1 MKRNLLLLF
10 VLASGMAY
18 SQITL
23 QYSDFQAAFSLGT
36 VYLTYSTPIGG
47 DQFEVFIGE
56 PSSSPQIWDLT
67 ALPLEYVAISHSIQ
81 PSTAPFIGDFP
92 TSNLVLYEKYWFSP
106 GDTIYS
112 WNYKELQTDELLL
125 HGQSDEFSVYMS
137 WDPPAVQAKIPMTMG
152 TTWMGERDSTYIMP
166 ETYII
171 TESGVTIDAFGTL
184 KVTTG
189 EFPCLRIRHDD
200 RTISHTPLGI
210 DTSMTRSFNLYT
222 QGIIEVHFGTINEDQ
237 FNLSTIW
244 VSGVKL
250 SGRQG
255 SVGISPVEPP
265 AQAMIKSIYPNPV
278 SDKTEIHY
286 NLQNNAN
293 VKIQVTDLSG
303 REVAVIFSDYQ
314 TAGDHIASLDVSG
327 ISSGIYLC
335 RVQADGMFETKKMI
349 VTDNLFSA

>member
-10 VLASGMAY
+10 VLASGIAY

-23 QYSDFQAAFSLGT
+23 QHSDFQNAFSTGS
-36 VYLTYSTPIGG
+36 VFLTYSTPIGG

-67 ALPLEYVAISHSIQ
+67 AIPMEYMAISRSIQ

-106 GDTIYS
+106 GDTLYT
-112 WNYKELQTDELLL
+112 WNYKELQSDKLLL

-137 WDPPAVQAKIPMTMG
+137 WDPPAVQAKIPMTLG
-152 TTWMGERDSTYIMP
+152 TNWMGERDSTYIMP
-166 ETYII
+166 EVYMIS
-171 TESGVTIDAFGTL
+171 ESVATVDAFGTL

-189 EFPCLRIRHDD
+189 EFPCLRVRNDHL
-200 RTISHTPLGI
+200 TISHTPMGF

-222 QGIIEVHFGTINEDQ
+222 QGMMEVHFGTINEDQ
-237 FNLSTIW
+237 FDLTTIW
-244 VSGVKL
+244 TNGVKL

-255 SVGISPVEPP
+255 SVGVSPVAPP
-265 AQAMIKSIYPNPV
+265 AQAKIQSIYPNPV
-278 SDKTEIHY
+278 SDKAEIHY
-286 NLQNNAN
+286 TLKNNAN

-303 REVAVIFSDYQ
+303 REVALIFNDYQ
-314 TAGDHIASLDVSG
+314 TSGDHNAFLDVTG
-327 ISSGIYLC
+327 MSSGIYFC
-335 RVQADGMFETKKMI
+335 RVQANGTVETKKL
-349 VTDNLFSA
+349 VVCK